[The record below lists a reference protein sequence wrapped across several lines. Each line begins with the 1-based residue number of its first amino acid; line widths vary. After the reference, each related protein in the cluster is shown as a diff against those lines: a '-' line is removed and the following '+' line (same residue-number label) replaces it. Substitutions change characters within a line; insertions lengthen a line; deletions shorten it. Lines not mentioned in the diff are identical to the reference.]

1 MNANNNEIGCNNH
14 SREVN
19 PKSTEESG
27 SHPSTKTRILLDG
40 KEETYLAVEGKEVPT
55 GLDLTCPSYL
65 TIDERQVSS
74 LNR

>member
-27 SHPSTKTRILLDG
+27 THPSTKTRILLDG
-40 KEETYLAVEGKEVPT
+40 KEETYLAVEGKEGHISAHWTRPH
-55 GLDLTCPSYL
+55 LPFLPD
-65 TIDERQVSS
+65 
-74 LNR
+74 NRRTAGQ